1 MWLSKKH
8 TRILEN
14 STGVQQWGFWRWKQ
28 RAGEPSRLW
37 AAFLQCSRSKRW
49 RHSSV
54 ISQRFSPSGTWT
66 WTETTLRQSRCTCP
80 NRDWPPRRFCWYPAC
95 WSLTDA
101 VICYKARRRT
111 TACGRLLRRRRLRLS
126 GPSPQPSEM
135 LRRVV
140 IQPLWCRQPNPPG
153 CTSGNVTHSA
163 TSQHFCSSCSL
174 LCFGLQRRGGPTGS
188 ARFLLRYHP
197 QQTSPVF
204 RPLKVRATSKHM
216 KGGRCGVIKHST
228 KLCLENMCLKSVD

>member
-1 MWLSKKH
+1 MRLLKVET
-8 TRILEN
+8 TRRRTF
-14 STGVQQWGFWRWKQ
+14 STLG
-28 RAGEPSRLW
+28 S
-37 AAFLQCSRSKRW
+37 FLQCSRSKRW
-49 RHSSV
+49 KHSSV

-80 NRDWPPRRFCWYPAC
+80 NRDWPPRRFCWYATC

-111 TACGRLLRRRRLRLS
+111 TACGRLLRRRLRLS

-140 IQPLWCRQPNPPG
+140 IQPLWSRQPNPPG

-163 TSQHFCSSCSL
+163 TSQHLCSSCSL
-174 LCFGLQRRGGPTGS
+174 LCFPETWRTNRLCTC
-188 ARFLLRYHP
+188 FLLRYHP
-197 QQTSPVF
+197 QRTSPVF
-204 RPLKVRATSKHM
+204 RPLKVRETSKHM
-216 KGGRCGVIKHST
+216 KGGWRGVIKHST
-228 KLCLENMCLKSVD
+228 KLCLENMCLKSVN